1 MEQETASTPQD
12 AQGKVQGRY
21 HALEEKRQPYL
32 RRGWECSEL
41 TVPSLLPRTGTNSTT
56 ELPIPWQT
64 IGARGTHN
72 LSSKLLMSTLPTN
85 TPFFRQSVQDHVI
98 DKMAEETGVQPE
110 VLKSQFEAALAKVE
124 RATMSFITSSTDR
137 VAIEQ
142 AYKHLIVVGN
152 VLLFRDPKK
161 GMRVFTLNN
170 YVVRRD
176 RSGNVMEIVIKE
188 CVDPKT
194 LPKEIQA
201 QAQGAGGDAARER
214 RGVTLSANHACED
227 EAWRARQQPHRHHL
241 QRLTPFPTAT
251 AGRGR
256 AKSVGGFWRTTGS
269 MPSSCCLTSCST
281 IPVSSPTSGC
291 CGMKSLSAIVGA

>member
-1 MEQETASTPQD
+1 MEQDTASTPQ
-12 AQGKVQGRY
+12 ATQGTVQGRY
-21 HALEEKRQPYL
+21 SALEQKRQPYL
-32 RRGWECSEL
+32 QRGWECSEL

-85 TPFFRQSVQDHVI
+85 TPFFRQSVQEFVI
-98 DKMAEETGVQPE
+98 DKMAEDSGETPE
-110 VLKSQFEAALAKVE
+110 VLKSKFEAALAKVE

-188 CVDPKT
+188 SVDPKT
-194 LPKEIQA
+194 LPPVIQA
-201 QAQGAGGDAARER
+201 QAQTAGDAKVHESVDLYTMIQRNTDGGHWEIWQE
-214 RGVTLSANHACED
+214 ACGIEL
-227 EAWRARQQPHRHHL
+227 PK
-241 QRLTPFPTAT
+241 T
-251 AGRGR
+251 
-256 AKSVGGFWRTTGS
+256 RTTR
-269 MPSSCCLTSCST
+269 PLDK
-281 IPVSSPTSGC
+281 P
-291 CGMKSLSAIVGA
+291 